1 MRDAERIAGRVVRFV
16 VLGQQD
22 GDEHVMAEAVVKFG
36 DDLLAGDLPDDLRVA
51 PTHAT
56 APMADKRQPLIG
68 MPAMSSR
75 IPITTSTAMITTTTR
90 RTFPSGSDGG
100 TRFRMYCSKPSTGT
114 RMMMVTTS
122 VISE

>member
-22 GDEHVMAEAVVKFG
+22 GDEHVMAEAVAKFG
-36 DDLLAGDLPDDLRVA
+36 DDLPAGDLSDDLRVA

-56 APMADKRQPLIG
+56 APMADRRQPPIG

-90 RTFPSGSDGG
+90 RTFPSGS
-100 TRFRMYCSKPSTGT
+100 SLTGFD
-114 RMMMVTTS
+114 V
-122 VISE
+122 